1 MIILGLVNSVLYEL
15 CLYSLVQS
23 LFTLLLLRRRAQ

>member
-15 CLYSLVQS
+15 CLYSLVLS
-23 LFTLLLLRRRAQ
+23 RFTLLLLRRRAQ